1 MLISEN
7 HKSLSLNILL
17 TGASSGI
24 GYQCAKKLL
33 SEGHKLIL
41 PCRDNDTSEQ
51 TKKNLLSD
59 LGLSEDN
66 QLMPIFSDTD
76 LSDLNQIIDFTDE
89 VLESKINIDVLI
101 LNAGLQ
107 YVGDKNPRLSK
118 QGFELTFAVN
128 HLSHHLITQR
138 LLPLLL
144 SSSSPRVIV
153 TSSEVHNPLSPGGRI
168 GTPAS
173 LGKICELENQSKSN
187 VIYGLSDFNADK
199 AYKNSKLCNIL
210 FAKELYRRI
219 AVIREDVSVIAWAP
233 GLVIPKSKQGFFR
246 YSREYNEIGQRI
258 FAFIARDLLKISEN
272 TEHAGHILHQ
282 LATSSVYLRS
292 GFSFYSNQLIRPGL
306 LKFSASSVSEEA
318 ENVDLAKSLWIASEE
333 ILSKFKKK

>member
-1 MLISEN
+1 M
-7 HKSLSLNILL
+7 NILL

-24 GYQCAKKLL
+24 GYQCAKKLV

-41 PCRDNDTSEQ
+41 PCRDNATSER
-51 TKKNLLSD
+51 TKKKLISD
-59 LGLSEDN
+59 VGFREDN
-66 QLMPIFSDTD
+66 HLTPIFSDTD
-76 LSDLNQIIDFTDE
+76 LSDLNQINDFTDE
-89 VLESKINIDVLI
+89 LLKSKIKIDVLI

-107 YVGDKNPRLSK
+107 YVGDKNPRFSK

-128 HLSHHLITQR
+128 HLSHQLITQR

-173 LGKICELENQSKSN
+173 LGKICELENQIKSN
-187 VIYGLSDFNADK
+187 LIYGLSDFNADK

-219 AVIREDVSVIAWAP
+219 AVIREDFAVIAWAP
-233 GLVIPKSKQGFFR
+233 GLVIPKSSQGFFR
-246 YSREYNEIGQRI
+246 YSRQYNQIGQRI
-258 FAFIARDLLKISEN
+258 FAFIARDLLKISET
-272 TEHAGHILHQ
+272 TEHAGHILQ
-282 LATSSVYLRS
+282 ELATSSVYFRS
-292 GFSFYSNQLIRPGL
+292 GFSFYSNQLIRPGV

-318 ENVDLAKSLWIASEE
+318 EKVDLARSLWIASEY
-333 ILSKFKKK
+333 ILSKFNKK